1 MTGFARAEGSA
12 AGLAWVWELR
22 SVNGRGLDLRFRLP
36 AGWDALEPSLRETAG
51 KALKRGNVT
60 ANLSVKRES
69 EPRLA
74 ADPAALEQVLAL
86 AMDLHR
92 RIPGSPVPRAE
103 ALLGLPGVLRP
114 AQADETAVDTGAVAA
129 GFSRALA
136 ALVAARQAEGARLA
150 HNARRPAGRDRR
162 AAPPGRG
169 RGGRSARGAAGSGDG
184 EPDRAAA

>member
-1 MTGFARAEGSA
+1 MSNALASMTGFARAEGSA

-22 SVNGRGLDLRFRLP
+22 SVNGRGLDLRLRLP
-36 AGWDALEPSLRETAG
+36 AGWDALEPSLRETTG

-74 ADPAALEQVLAL
+74 ADPAALEQVLAQ

-114 AQADETAVDTGAVAA
+114 AQADETAVDTGAVAPA
-129 GFSRALA
+129 SRA
-136 ALVAARQAEGARLA
+136 RWPRWW
-150 HNARRPAGRDRR
+150 RRVRPK
-162 AAPPGRG
+162 
-169 RGGRSARGAAGSGDG
+169 ARGL
-184 EPDRAAA
+184 P